1 LEDLAMAKFS
11 GTRAHVY
18 LAMLPVWIIVLV
30 ALVGSTVWT
39 FVISLTN
46 SKLLPV
52 YKFNFFHQY
61 ELLLKQPAWQVA
73 VSNLIVFGV
82 LFIAIC
88 LVFGFVMAIMM
99 DQRIRGEAF
108 FRTVFLYPYAMSFVV
123 TGLVWQ
129 WVLNPGF
136 GIQAAV
142 RGLGF
147 ENFTFDWIVQPDRAI
162 YILVLAAVWQGS
174 GLVMAILLA
183 GLRGVDEDLWKA
195 TRIDGIAKW
204 RVYTSIVLP
213 IIAPMAATATVL
225 LAVSVVK
232 AYDLV
237 VALTGGG
244 PGNATEVPAKF
255 VMENL
260 FARQN
265 VALAN
270 AGAIMMLVAV
280 IAILVPMYYARRYMA
295 QKAEV

>member
-1 LEDLAMAKFS
+1 MPKLNLA
-11 GTRAHVY
+11 RAQVN
-18 LAMLPVWIIVLV
+18 LAMLPAWIIVI
-30 ALVGSTVWT
+30 VGFVGAMIWT
-39 FVISLTN
+39 FLISLTD
-46 SKLLPV
+46 SKLFPV
-52 YKFNFFHQY
+52 YKFNFFEQY
-61 ELLLKQPAWQVA
+61 TRLIKLSAWQVA
-73 VSNLIVFGV
+73 VENLVVFGV
-82 LFIAIC
+82 FFIVIC
-88 LVFGFVMAIMM
+88 LVFGFLMAIMM
-99 DQRIRGEAF
+99 DQRIRGESL

-136 GIQAAV
+136 GIQATV

-147 ENFTFDWIVQPDRAI
+147 ESFAFDWIVRPDRAI
-162 YILVLAAVWQGS
+162 FVLVLAAVWQGS
-174 GLVMAILLA
+174 GLVMAIMLA

-204 RVYTSIVLP
+204 CVYTSIILP

-225 LAVSVVK
+225 LSVSVIK

-260 FARQN
+260 FSRQN
-265 VALAN
+265 IALAN
-270 AGAIMMLVAV
+270 AGAILMLAAV
-280 IAILVPMYYARRYMA
+280 VCVLVPIYYARRYSA
-295 QKAEV
+295 QKARG

>member
-1 LEDLAMAKFS
+1 M
-11 GTRAHVY
+11 
-18 LAMLPVWIIVLV
+18 LV

-195 TRIDGIAKW
+195 TRIDCIAKW

-232 AYDLV
+232 A
-237 VALTGGG
+237 
-244 PGNATEVPAKF
+244 
-255 VMENL
+255 
-260 FARQN
+260 
-265 VALAN
+265 N

-280 IAILVPMYYARRYMA
+280 IAILVPMYYARRYMT

>member
-1 LEDLAMAKFS
+1 MPKLNLA
-11 GTRAHVY
+11 RAQVN
-18 LAMLPVWIIVLV
+18 LAMLPAWIIVI
-30 ALVGSTVWT
+30 VGFVGAMIWT
-39 FVISLTN
+39 FLISLTD
-46 SKLLPV
+46 SKLFPV
-52 YKFNFFHQY
+52 YKFNFFEQY
-61 ELLLKQPAWQVA
+61 TRLIKLSAWQVA
-73 VSNLIVFGV
+73 VENLVVFGV
-82 LFIAIC
+82 FFIVIC
-88 LVFGFVMAIMM
+88 LVFGFLMAIMM
-99 DQRIRGEAF
+99 DQRIRGESL

-136 GIQAAV
+136 GIQATV

-147 ENFTFDWIVQPDRAI
+147 ENFAFDWIVRPDRAI
-162 YILVLAAVWQGS
+162 FVLVLAAVWQGS
-174 GLVMAILLA
+174 GLVMAIMLA

-204 RVYTSIVLP
+204 CVYTSIILP

-225 LAVSVVK
+225 LSVSVIK

-260 FARQN
+260 FSRQN
-265 VALAN
+265 IALAN
-270 AGAIMMLVAV
+270 AGAILMLAAV
-280 IAILVPMYYARRYMA
+280 VCVLVPIYYARRYSA
-295 QKAEV
+295 QKARG

>member
-1 LEDLAMAKFS
+1 M
-11 GTRAHVY
+11 
-18 LAMLPVWIIVLV
+18 
-30 ALVGSTVWT
+30 
-39 FVISLTN
+39 
-46 SKLLPV
+46 
-52 YKFNFFHQY
+52 
-61 ELLLKQPAWQVA
+61 
-73 VSNLIVFGV
+73 VFGV
-82 LFIAIC
+82 FFIVIC
-88 LVFGFVMAIMM
+88 LVFGFLMAIMM
-99 DQRIRGEAF
+99 DQRIRGESL

-136 GIQAAV
+136 GIQATV

-147 ENFTFDWIVQPDRAI
+147 ENFAFDWIVRPDRAI
-162 YILVLAAVWQGS
+162 FVLVLAAVWQGS
-174 GLVMAILLA
+174 GLVMAIMLA

-204 RVYTSIVLP
+204 CVYTSIILP

-225 LAVSVVK
+225 LSVSVIK

-260 FARQN
+260 FSRQN
-265 VALAN
+265 IALAN
-270 AGAIMMLVAV
+270 AGAILMLAAV
-280 IAILVPMYYARRYMA
+280 VCVLVPIYYARRYSA
-295 QKAEV
+295 QKARG

>member
-1 LEDLAMAKFS
+1 MLRFS
-11 GTRAHVY
+11 RARLQVS
-18 LAMLPVWIIVLV
+18 LAMLPAWIIAIGLF
-30 ALVGSTVWT
+30 VGAIIWT

-46 SKLLPV
+46 SKLVPV
-52 YKFNFFHQY
+52 YNFNFFEQY
-61 ELLLKQPAWQVA
+61 AKLMRQSAWIA
-73 VSNLIVFGV
+73 SASNLTVFGV
-82 LFIAIC
+82 LFILIC
-88 LVFGFVMAIMM
+88 LVLGFLMAVMM
-99 DQRIRGEAF
+99 DQKIRAESI
-108 FRTVFLYPYAMSFVV
+108 FRTIFLYPYAMSFVV

-129 WVLNPGF
+129 WILNPTF
-136 GIQAAV
+136 GIQSAV
-142 RGLGF
+142 RGWGF
-147 ENFTFDWIVQPDRAI
+147 ENFVFDWIVRPDRAI

-195 TRIDGIAKW
+195 TRVDGISKW

-225 LAVSVVK
+225 LSVSVVK

-260 FARQN
+260 FERQN

-270 AGAIMMLVAV
+270 AGAIVMLVAV
-280 IAILVPMYYARRYMA
+280 IAIATPLYYARRYSA
-295 QKAEV
+295 QKSAG

>member
-1 LEDLAMAKFS
+1 MPKLNLA
-11 GTRAHVY
+11 RAQVN
-18 LAMLPVWIIVLV
+18 LAMLPAWIIVI
-30 ALVGSTVWT
+30 VGFVGAMIWT
-39 FVISLTN
+39 FLISLTD
-46 SKLLPV
+46 SKLFPV
-52 YKFNFFHQY
+52 YKFNFFEQY
-61 ELLLKQPAWQVA
+61 TRLIKLSAWQVA
-73 VSNLIVFGV
+73 VENLVVFGV
-82 LFIAIC
+82 FFIVIC
-88 LVFGFVMAIMM
+88 LVFGFLMAIMM
-99 DQRIRGEAF
+99 DQRIRGESL

-136 GIQAAV
+136 GIQATV

-147 ENFTFDWIVQPDRAI
+147 ESFAFDWIVRPDRAI
-162 YILVLAAVWQGS
+162 FVLVLAAVWQGS
-174 GLVMAILLA
+174 GLVMAIMLA

-204 RVYTSIVLP
+204 RVYTSIILP

-225 LAVSVVK
+225 LSVSVIK

-260 FARQN
+260 FSRQN
-265 VALAN
+265 IALAN
-270 AGAIMMLVAV
+270 AGAILMLAAV
-280 IAILVPMYYARRYMA
+280 VCVLVPIYYARRYSA
-295 QKAEV
+295 QKARG

>member
-1 LEDLAMAKFS
+1 MAKFS
-11 GTRAHVY
+11 RTRAHVY
-18 LAMLPVWIIVLV
+18 LAMAPVWIIVLV

-39 FVISLTN
+39 FVISLTK

-52 YKFNFFHQY
+52 YEFNFFDQY
-61 ELLLKQPAWQVA
+61 QLLLKLPAWQVA

-136 GIQAAV
+136 GIQAAI

-147 ENFTFDWIVQPDRAI
+147 ESFTFDWIVQSDRAI

-183 GLRGVDEDLWKA
+183 GIRGVDEDLWKA

-295 QKAEV
+295 QRSEA